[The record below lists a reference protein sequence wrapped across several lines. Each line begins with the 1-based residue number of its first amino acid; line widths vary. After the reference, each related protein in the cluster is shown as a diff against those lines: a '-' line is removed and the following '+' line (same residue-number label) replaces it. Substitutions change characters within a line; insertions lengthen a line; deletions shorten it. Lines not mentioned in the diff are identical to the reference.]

1 MTTWGRGVLFH
12 VLPFR
17 NIVYFLRVISF
28 IPYKRRIVFIP
39 CSKYGL
45 FFPLTML
52 TRDLQFSICSGVLS
66 CVLLCATYFFYH
78 KIEMKVCFFIEEVYS
93 VTIWNFFLTC
103 IEISSNCFAGDFTLL
118 LPVSLKSPSHEPK
131 CKHFYIYNHFVE
143 FMKNFPPHTATSA
156 VPQ

>member
-1 MTTWGRGVLFH
+1 MDENMGKGGPFH

-39 CSKYGL
+39 CSKCGL

-78 KIEMKVCFFIEEVYS
+78 KIEMKVCFFFEEVYS
-93 VTIWNFFLTC
+93 HYLELFSDLHRNLIKLFFRRFYFASSCLSQITIT
-103 IEISSNCFAGDFTLL
+103 
-118 LPVSLKSPSHEPK
+118 
-131 CKHFYIYNHFVE
+131 
-143 FMKNFPPHTATSA
+143 
-156 VPQ
+156 